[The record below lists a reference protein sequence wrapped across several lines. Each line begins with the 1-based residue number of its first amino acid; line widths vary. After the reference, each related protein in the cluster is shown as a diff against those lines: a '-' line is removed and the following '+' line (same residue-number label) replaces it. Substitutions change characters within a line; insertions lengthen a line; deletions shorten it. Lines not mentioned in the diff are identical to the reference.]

1 MHRNKAK
8 SEVFGFV
15 IKSSLSFRS
24 FLILNSLKS
33 SPVSLI
39 RNSFN
44 ENEKLF
50 FIYFYFKHKVVTHF
64 QQLDGFWRRYN
75 KVQLDKLALDAEKRS
90 LEKENQ
96 TLRNVLCQYLD
107 GVSVNNETLKEP
119 NPLFVVNQRTNVKLG
134 VNIMDPRVQKPNAT
148 VVEAAHIV
156 NHTLP

>member
-1 MHRNKAK
+1 MVEEKA
-8 SEVFGFV
+8 
-15 IKSSLSFRS
+15 SS
-24 FLILNSLKS
+24 ILKLGEMCRKLEKTQDPKLNEI
-33 SPVSLI
+33 VSDY
-39 RNSFN
+39 
-44 ENEKLF
+44 E
-50 FIYFYFKHKVVTHF
+50 
-64 QQLDGFWRRYN
+64 QLDGFWRRYN

-96 TLRNVLCQYLD
+96 TLRNVLRQYLD